1 MTSMLEGAIRVGV
14 LTVSDRCHQGL
25 AEDTSG
31 PGLVTS
37 VKSML
42 PCSFKVYIRVFE
54 RVSYANFDKPIN
66 DK

>member
-54 RVSYANFDKPIN
+54 RVSYKPIN